1 MMLMI
6 LFIHLDRYRTTHT
19 TTPLMR
25 HLILLTLSVLVLIV
39 AVAGGP
45 GHHHHH
51 HKPGHGQMVPGIGE
65 KRNLLKIEPTH
76 PARVKGK
83 YQTPSVSGSSLY
95 KELFQGTEKEIFSRW
110 KVTTGKEFG

>member
-1 MMLMI
+1 
-6 LFIHLDRYRTTHT
+6 
-19 TTPLMR
+19 MR